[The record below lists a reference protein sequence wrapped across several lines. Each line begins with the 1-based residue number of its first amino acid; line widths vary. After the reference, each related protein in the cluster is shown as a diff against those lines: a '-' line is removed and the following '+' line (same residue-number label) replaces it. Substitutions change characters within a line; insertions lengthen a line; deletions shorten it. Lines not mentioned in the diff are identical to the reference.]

1 MLQRT
6 DVSDTHSLASHAL
19 PPVRPETDAPATPI
33 LAPTTTTFDVPVAAR
48 FAMASPLACV
58 KSADIASVP
67 LPSRSPTVNAATFV
81 PISPYPTPHRT
92 DVSDSH
98 PLLSHAL
105 LPVRPDAD
113 DPASPMLDPATVTL
127 VDPVA
132 ATFDL
137 PSELAIPGS
146 ADSAEVVLPCRRP
159 AVRLAIR
166 VPASLCPT
174 LHTTDV
180 CDAHSLASQELPDI
194 RDHPEADNSPKLDP
208 TTVTLD
214 DPVAA

>member
-1 MLQRT
+1 
-6 DVSDTHSLASHAL
+6 VSDTHSLDSHPL
-19 PPVRPETDAPATPI
+19 PPFRAIDDHPASPIPAPATLR
-33 LAPTTTTFDVPVAAR
+33 LADPVAAR
-48 FAMASPLACV
+48 FILRMELEPPP
-58 KSADIASVP
+58 SADTALVV
-67 LPSRSPTVNAATFV
+67 LPCRSPAVTLTALV
-81 PISPYPTPHRT
+81 PPSPDPIVHRT

-105 LPVRPDAD
+105 PPIRPDGD

-137 PSELAIPGS
+137 PSELAIPRS